1 MRLGALCEH
10 PQHKSEVTCKQ
21 AILPATLDWCGKLV
35 KIGSLLIKWAVA
47 IPVWV
52 RRETDVLSAG
62 PL

>member
-1 MRLGALCEH
+1 MNTLSTSQRSLVNKLL
-10 PQHKSEVTCKQ
+10 
-21 AILPATLDWCGKLV
+21 LPATPDWCGKLV